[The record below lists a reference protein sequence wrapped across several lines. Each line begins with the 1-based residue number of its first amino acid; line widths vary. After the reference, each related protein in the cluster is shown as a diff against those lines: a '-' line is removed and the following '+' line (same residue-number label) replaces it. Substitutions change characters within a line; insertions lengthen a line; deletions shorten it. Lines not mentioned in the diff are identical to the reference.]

1 MVLANKK
8 QIYLFFYGG
17 VLILKITM
25 FGFKSNV
32 FYQLDKRQERLY
44 ERYFLRATK
53 QKLEAKKKELKEIN
67 PQTKGKINIKA

>member
-1 MVLANKK
+1 
-8 QIYLFFYGG
+8 
-17 VLILKITM
+17 M